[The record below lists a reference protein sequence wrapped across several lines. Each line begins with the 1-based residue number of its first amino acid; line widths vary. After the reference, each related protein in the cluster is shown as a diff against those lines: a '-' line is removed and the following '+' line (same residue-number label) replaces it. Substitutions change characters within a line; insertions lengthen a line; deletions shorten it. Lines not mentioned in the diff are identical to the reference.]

1 MKIILNTDNYCDE
14 FESLLLHIYNRK
26 FYLLDLIHPNIN
38 IKIKKN
44 IPIESDYGMYLLK
57 HLGYDNDYDKKI
69 ILQCQYISKIN
80 CLFNKYKNVLFIIT
94 FDNFNV
100 NMYKFN
106 KVDNDY
112 KYAKSFIQ
120 EDP

>member
-1 MKIILNTDNYCDE
+1 MKIILNTDSYCEE
-14 FESLLLHIYNRK
+14 FESLFLQIYNNK
-26 FYLLDLIHPNIN
+26 FYLSDLINPNTKIKIKNNIN
-38 IKIKKN
+38 ID
-44 IPIESDYGMYLLK
+44 SDYGMYLLK

-69 ILQCQYISKIN
+69 ILQCQYITKIN

-94 FDNFNV
+94 FNNFNV

-120 EDP
+120 DN